1 MANPDVPPAWWAP
14 FADEFPCWHA
24 WTGVTGGLYARLPRS
39 SPPVVVLAADPDD
52 LAAAIRAWH
61 KDRGQ
66 R

>member
-24 WTGVTGGLYARLPRS
+24 WTGVAGLLYVRLPRS
-39 SPPVVVLAADPDD
+39 SPPVVMRATDAGSLAAK
-52 LAAAIRAWH
+52 IRGWY
-61 KDRGQ
+61 KRRQ